1 MADSKEAPYLPAANQ
16 QVQIFTSADGQA
28 QLQVALEHDTLW
40 LSQAQMGELF
50 DTTPENVLMHLKN
63 IFNDGELAEPATTKD
78 FLVVRQEGARQVRRR
93 IKHYSLDAIIS
104 VGYRVSSRRATQ
116 FRQWATR
123 VLQAHLVEGYTLNQR
138 RLAERGIEFEQA
150 VSLLSRTLANQQ
162 LVNDQGRAVLQVIG
176 DYARSWSLLQGYDEQ
191 SLQEQ
196 NTRQTDMR
204 ALELGDVLAA
214 IAQLKA
220 TLMAK
225 GEATELFGQLR
236 GDGLAS
242 AIATIEQGFADDWFY
257 PNVASR
263 AAHLL
268 YFVIVYRMCCMQR
281 AHGCAGAAKNHP
293 LADGNKR
300 SGSFLFLWYL
310 QLNQHL
316 LARPVEQLIND
327 NTLVALALL
336 VAESLPE
343 QKELMVRLVE
353 HFVLLRPL

>member
-1 MADSKEAPYLPAANQ
+1 MDIQ

-28 QLQVALEHDTLW
+28 QLAVSLDNDTVW
-40 LSQAQMGELF
+40 LSQEQMCELFGRERSVITKHIRNVFQEGELVQDSVCAKF
-50 DTTPENVLMHLKN
+50 AHTAA
-63 IFNDGELAEPATTKD
+63 DGKTYQT
-78 FLVVRQEGARQVRRR
+78 Q
-93 IKHYSLDAIIS
+93 YYNLDVIIS
-104 VGYRVSSRRATQ
+104 VGYRVKSARGVQ

-123 VLQAHLVEGYTLNQR
+123 VLRQHLVDGYTLNQR
-138 RLAERGIEFEQA
+138 RLQERGIEFEQA

-162 LVNDQGRAVLQVIG
+162 LVSAEGQAVLQVIS

-191 SLQEQ
+191 SLTGQ
-196 NTRQTDMR
+196 NTRQRGMR
-204 ALELGDVLAA
+204 ALLLPDVLAA

-220 TLMAK
+220 DLITK
-225 GEATELFGQLR
+225 GEATALFGQLR
-236 GDGLAS
+236 GNGLES
-242 AIATIEQGFADDWFY
+242 AIATIEQGFADELFY

-263 AAHLL
+263 AANLL
-268 YFVIVYRMCCMQR
+268 YLVI
-281 AHGCAGAAKNHP
+281 KNHP

-300 SGSFLFLWYL
+300 TGSFLFLWYL

-343 QKELMVRLVE
+343 QKELMVRLIE
-353 HFVLLRPL
+353 HFVLLNGD

>member
-1 MADSKEAPYLPAANQ
+1 MADSKEAQFQPAMTQ
-16 QVQIFTSADGQA
+16 QVQLFTSADGQA
-28 QLQVALEHDTLW
+28 QLQVALEHDTVW
-40 LSQAQMGELF
+40 LSQAQMGQLF

-63 IFNDGELAEPATTKD
+63 IFKDDELAEQATTKD

-176 DYARSWSLLQGYDEQ
+176 DYARSWSLLQGFDEQ
-191 SLQEQ
+191 SLPEQ
-196 NTRQTDMR
+196 STRQTDMR
-204 ALELGDVLAA
+204 ALALDDVLVA

-242 AIATIEQGFADDWFY
+242 AIATIEQGFGGEWFY

-268 YFVIVYRMCCMQR
+268 YFVI
-281 AHGCAGAAKNHP
+281 KNHP

>member
-1 MADSKEAPYLPAANQ
+1 MREPP
-16 QVQIFTSADGQA
+16 
-28 QLQVALEHDTLW
+28 LW
-40 LSQAQMGELF
+40 LPSARGSRILLTRCSRNSSEPSE
-50 DTTPENVLMHLKN
+50 TRGRPGPKRHLKN
-63 IFNDGELAEPATTKD
+63 IFDSNELQREAVVAKKATTAADGKTY
-78 FLVVRQEGARQVRRR
+78 QVE
-93 IKHYSLDAIIS
+93 YFNLDAIIS
-104 VGYRVSSRRATQ
+104 VGYRVSSARATQ
-116 FRQWATR
+116 FRQWATG
-123 VLQAHLVEGYTLNQR
+123 VLRQHLVEGYTLNQR

-150 VSLLSRTLANQQ
+150 VSLLTRTLANQQ
-162 LVNDQGRAVLQVIG
+162 LVNDQGREVLQVIG
-176 DYARSWSLLQGYDEQ
+176 DYARSWTLLQGFDEQ

-196 NTRQTDMR
+196 NTSQTDMR
-204 ALELGDVLAA
+204 ALALDDVLVA

-236 GDGLAS
+236 GEGLAS
-242 AIATIEQGFADDWFY
+242 AIATIEQGFGDDWFY

-268 YFVIVYRMCCMQR
+268 YFVI
-281 AHGCAGAAKNHP
+281 KNHP

-343 QKELMVRLVE
+343 QKNLMVRLIE
-353 HFVLLRPL
+353 HFVLLKPPQDVAESDQRVSNNGYM

>member
-1 MADSKEAPYLPAANQ
+1 MRQSNLAIYQSD
-16 QVQIFTSADGQA
+16 DGQI
-28 QLQVALEHDTLW
+28 QLDVSLDQETVW
-40 LSQAQMGELF
+40 LRQGQMAELFGRDRSVITRHIGNVFKEGELQ
-50 DTTPENVLMHLKN
+50 EKSNVQNLHIAGSDK
-63 IFNDGELAEPATTKD
+63 P
-78 FLVVRQEGARQVRRR
+78 VRF
-93 IKHYSLDAIIS
+93 YNLDVIIS
-104 VGYRVSSRRATQ
+104 VGYRVKSPRGVQ

-123 VLQAHLVEGYTLNQR
+123 VLRQHLVEGYTLNER

-162 LVNDQGRAVLQVIG
+162 LVSDEGRAVLQVIG

-191 SLQEQ
+191 SLTEQ
-196 NTRQTDMR
+196 SARQNGMR
-204 ALELGDVLAA
+204 ALALDDALVAM
-214 IAQLKA
+214 AQLKVE
-220 TLMAK
+220 LIAK

-242 AIATIEQGFADDWFY
+242 AMATIEQGFGDELFY

-268 YFVIVYRMCCMQR
+268 YFVI
-281 AHGCAGAAKNHP
+281 KNHP

-300 SGSFLFLWYL
+300 TGSFLFLWYL
-310 QLNQHL
+310 RLNQHL

-336 VAESLPE
+336 VAESLPA
-343 QKELMVRLVE
+343 QKELMVRLIE
-353 HFVLLRPL
+353 HFVLLKGDTEERTT